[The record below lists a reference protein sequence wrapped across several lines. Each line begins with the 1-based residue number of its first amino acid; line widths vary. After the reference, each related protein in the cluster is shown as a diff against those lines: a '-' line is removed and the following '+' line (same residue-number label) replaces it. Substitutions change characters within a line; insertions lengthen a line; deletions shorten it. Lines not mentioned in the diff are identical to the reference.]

1 MQVWVPKSAEVFR
14 RTPPLYINGDAESYY
29 MSIAILQSNQLRA
42 LVQDSMDLFRTYFEQ
57 HILSKEA
64 MEPDPLGDRLMWS
77 CLPGFVVE
85 LKVLEGAEYSFVP
98 SFREIEEM
106 CIGVLETFVTAVAGI
121 PRVGS
126 ASNAPSRRGMHI
138 PAVGLKED
146 CVVEV
151 RNHLKQRKTC
161 VRS

>member
-1 MQVWVPKSAEVFR
+1 
-14 RTPPLYINGDAESYY
+14 
-29 MSIAILQSNQLRA
+29 
-42 LVQDSMDLFRTYFEQ
+42 
-57 HILSKEA
+57 
-64 MEPDPLGDRLMWS
+64 MEPDPMGDRLMWS
-77 CLPGFVVE
+77 CQPGFVVE

-98 SFREIEEM
+98 SFRDIEEM

-138 PAVGLKED
+138 PTVGLKED

-151 RNHLKQRKTC
+151 RTLDPMPNEGASGQAKSQTKGKKGTSQDQSRVRTC
-161 VRS
+161 SHGAAVPERC